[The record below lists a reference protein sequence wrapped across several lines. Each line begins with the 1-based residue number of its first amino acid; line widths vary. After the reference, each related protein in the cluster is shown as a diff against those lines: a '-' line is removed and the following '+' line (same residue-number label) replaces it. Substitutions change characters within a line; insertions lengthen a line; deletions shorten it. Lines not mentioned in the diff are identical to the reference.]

1 MKKVFALVAVVGAI
15 LVVGAACG
23 VAQEDYEAVV
33 AERNSAQA
41 ESQSVKSELDAMKSV
56 TLPKEAIKLS
66 ELIPT
71 MGEHWANPATLPVGP
86 IYLVHDEEVI
96 GAEYMFTSDLMEEVT
111 LTTPEG
117 EETFKHLPGLPV
129 DVYVDHM
136 EIEFFSQG
144 HEGFEV
150 PHFDVHLYFISPEER
165 QEELVP
171 HAH

>member
-1 MKKVFALVAVVGAI
+1 MKKVFMLVPVVAI
-15 LVVGAACG
+15 LVVGVACG

-33 AERNSAQA
+33 AERDSAQA
-41 ESQSVKSELDAMKSV
+41 EFQSAKSELDAMKSV

-66 ELIPT
+66 ELVPT

-96 GAEYMFTSDLMEEVT
+96 GAEYMFTTDLMEEVT
-111 LTTPEG
+111 ISTPEG

-129 DVYVDHM
+129 DAYVNHM
-136 EIEFFSQG
+136 EIAFMPQG

-150 PHFDVHLYFISPEER
+150 PHFDVHLYFISAEER
-165 QEELVP
+165 QELVP
-171 HAH
+171 HGH

>member
-1 MKKVFALVAVVGAI
+1 MKKVFALVAVVVAI
-15 LVVGAACG
+15 LVVAASC
-23 VAQEDYEAVV
+23 APAIP
-33 AERNSAQA
+33 
-41 ESQSVKSELDAMKSV
+41 KV
-56 TLPKEAIKLS
+56 TLPEEAVELS
-66 ELIPT
+66 ELVPG
-71 MGEHWANPATLPVGP
+71 MGEHWANPANLPVGP

-96 GAEYMFTSDLMEEVT
+96 GVEYMFTTDLMEEVT
-111 LTTPEG
+111 VPTPEG

-129 DVYVDHM
+129 GAYVDHM

-150 PHFDVHLYFISPEER
+150 PHFDAHLYFISLDER